1 MDEQTPDTPKG
12 GYGKHSK
19 SYWVIVYLI
28 GAVILYGLI
37 YLLFFYHSGKG
48 GY

>member
-1 MDEQTPDTPKG
+1 MEEQTPETPKG
-12 GYGKHSK
+12 SYAKHSK

-37 YLLFFYHSGKG
+37 YLLFFYHGGG